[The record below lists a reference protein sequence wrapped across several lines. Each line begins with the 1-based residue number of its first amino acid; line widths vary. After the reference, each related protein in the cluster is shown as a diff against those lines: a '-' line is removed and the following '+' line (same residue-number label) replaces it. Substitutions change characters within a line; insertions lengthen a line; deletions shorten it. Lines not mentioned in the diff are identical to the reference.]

1 MSRLGP
7 RIASKL
13 TPTVDRI
20 NLGPTEQEDWMKT
33 RDRILECA
41 LRLFNQQ
48 GEPNVSTLEIA
59 NELDISPGNL
69 YYHFHGKEPVVL
81 ELFERFQAELAP
93 LLNPPADARLEAED
107 YWLFLHLIVERL
119 AHYRFLFQDL
129 SNLAG
134 RLPKL
139 ARGIRYLLNAIKRTL
154 ASLLARLKAEGQ
166 VVSDTR
172 ALGQLVEQIT
182 LTLLFSLDYQ
192 RILDREGEVRVV
204 VYQIM
209 MLVAPHLSPPSRHAA
224 ENLALH
230 YLEE

>member
-1 MSRLGP
+1 
-7 RIASKL
+7 
-13 TPTVDRI
+13 
-20 NLGPTEQEDWMKT
+20 MKT

-41 LRLFNQQ
+41 LQLFNQQ

-69 YYHFHGKEPVVL
+69 YYHFHGKEPLVM
-81 ELFERFQAELAP
+81 ELFERFQNELAP
-93 LLNPPADARLEAED
+93 LLDPPADARLDAED

-119 AHYRFLFQDL
+119 SHYRFLFQDL

-139 ARGIRYLLNAIKRTL
+139 ARGIRNLLNAIKRTL

-166 VVSDTR
+166 VTSDTQ

-182 LTLLFSLDYQ
+182 MTLLFSLDYQ
-192 RILDREGEVRVV
+192 RILDREGETRVV

-209 MLVAPHLSPPSRHAA
+209 MLVAPHLKPGARHAS
-224 ENLALH
+224 EKLAMH
-230 YLEE
+230 YLED

>member
-1 MSRLGP
+1 
-7 RIASKL
+7 
-13 TPTVDRI
+13 
-20 NLGPTEQEDWMKT
+20 MKT

-41 LRLFNQQ
+41 LTLFNQQ

-59 NELDISPGNL
+59 NELGISPGNL
-69 YYHFHGKEPVVL
+69 YYHFHGKEPLVL
-81 ELFERFQAELAP
+81 GLFERFQAELSP
-93 LLNPPADARLEAED
+93 LLNPPEDAQLAAED

-119 AHYRFLFQDL
+119 ADYRFLFQDL

-139 ARGIRYLLNAIKRTL
+139 ARGIRSLLNSLKRTL

-166 VVSDTR
+166 VVSDTQ

-192 RILDREGEVRVV
+192 RILGREAEVRVV

-209 MLVAPHLSPPSRHAA
+209 MLVAPHLTPGSRHAA
-224 ENLALH
+224 QRLAMH

>member
-1 MSRLGP
+1 
-7 RIASKL
+7 
-13 TPTVDRI
+13 
-20 NLGPTEQEDWMKT
+20 MKT

-41 LRLFNQQ
+41 LLLFNQQ

-59 NELDISPGNL
+59 NELGISPGNL
-69 YYHFHGKEPVVL
+69 YYHFHGKEPL
-81 ELFERFQAELAP
+81 ILGLFERFKEELAP
-93 LLNPPADARLEAED
+93 LLDPPADARLDVED

-139 ARGIRYLLNAIKRTL
+139 ARGIRQWLNVLKRTL
-154 ASLLARLKAEGQ
+154 ATLLARLKAEEQ
-166 VVSDTR
+166 LVSETQ

-192 RILDREGEVRVV
+192 RILGEEGESRLV
-204 VYQIM
+204 VYQVM
-209 MLVAPHLSPPSRHAA
+209 MLVAPHLTSESRLAA
-224 ENLALH
+224 EQLARR
-230 YLEE
+230 YLEA

>member
-1 MSRLGP
+1 
-7 RIASKL
+7 
-13 TPTVDRI
+13 
-20 NLGPTEQEDWMKT
+20 MKT

-41 LRLFNQQ
+41 LILFNQQ

-59 NELDISPGNL
+59 NELGISPGNL
-69 YYHFHGKEPVVL
+69 YYHFHGKEPLVM
-81 ELFERFQAELAP
+81 ELFERFQNELTP
-93 LLNPPADARLEAED
+93 LLDPPSDARLNAED

-139 ARGIRYLLNAIKRTL
+139 ARGIRNLLNSLKRTL
-154 ASLLARLKAEGQ
+154 ASLLARLKAQGQ
-166 VVSDTR
+166 LISETQ

-182 LTLLFSLDYQ
+182 MNLLFSLDYQ
-192 RILDREGEVRVV
+192 RILGREGEVRVV

-209 MLVAPHLSPPSRHAA
+209 MLVTPHLVPTSRQAA
-224 ENLALH
+224 EELAMQ
-230 YLEE
+230 YLSR